1 MASVTVADTILVSN
15 EDDILKC
22 ALHLFVLMPTP
33 SFSCTKCSQYRTP
46 SLALHS
52 EICTPFRD
60 TLLLQVIAH
69 TDRGWVSCYARL
81 RSILS
86 SLFCTLPRG
95 LRRTRNRSKIDS
107 RSENEAPETLL
118 GLQMNRSAS
127 EFDMAPQKLDLAS
140 STSPISLTS

>member
-60 TLLLQVIAH
+60 HLLLPAAELIKEIATLELEVVH
-69 TDRGWVSCYARL
+69 MERYF
-81 RSILS
+81 LS
-86 SLFCTLPRG
+86 LY
-95 LRRTRNRSKIDS
+95 RT
-107 RSENEAPETLL
+107 AFT
-118 GLQMNRSAS
+118 QYY
-127 EFDMAPQKLDLAS
+127 
-140 STSPISLTS
+140 